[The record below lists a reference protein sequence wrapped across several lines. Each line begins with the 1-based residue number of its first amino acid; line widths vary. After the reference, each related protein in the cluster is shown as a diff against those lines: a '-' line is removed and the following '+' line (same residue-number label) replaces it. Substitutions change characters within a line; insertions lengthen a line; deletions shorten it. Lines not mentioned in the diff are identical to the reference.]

1 MKVTTSKH
9 PVYPQPPF
17 KKQDQPVPGVSRK
30 MDPVPDHGEKSY
42 IGNNPVDW
50 TSFSYQWGRLR
61 SWQGCGY
68 SDGGGRC

>member
-17 KKQDQPVPGVSRK
+17 KKQDQPVPGVSKK

-50 TSFSYQWGRLR
+50 TSFSY
-61 SWQGCGY
+61 
-68 SDGGGRC
+68 